1 MTAVRQGS
9 QRDFMGI
16 PALNFVPE
24 ASSTPPANPKPGQEW
39 TDTSGPVAVVK
50 YWNGTKWVAED
61 GTSIPDGYITNQ
73 MVSPTAAITL
83 SKLAVDPLARANH
96 TGTQLAATISNFD
109 TQVRTSRL
117 DQMAAP
123 TSALDVNGQRITT
136 LAAPVNPGDAAN
148 KAYVD
153 NARAGVSV
161 KDPVRV
167 VATTNLNL
175 ASPGAAIDG
184 VTLSTGD
191 RFLVTGQTPAAEN
204 GIYQLNGA
212 TTAATRTGDADE
224 ARDIQDGTIVAVS
237 EGTKQGQQ
245 WIQTA
250 TVSGVPGAFTQTWIQ
265 FILGGQTY
273 LNGNGLTLTGTTFA
287 LQVPV
292 TVANGGTGAT
302 TLVEARANLNTVG
315 RYAADLGALSA
326 GSPFT
331 ITHGLNSFDVIAA
344 FRTISDNRVIEFEWG
359 PTTANAITVNADLA
373 FAANTVRVVVL
384 G

>member
-1 MTAVRQGS
+1 MTAVKQGS

-24 ASSTPPANPKPGQEW
+24 AGSTPPANPKPGQEW
-39 TDTSGPVAVVK
+39 TDTSGATAIVK
-50 YWNGTKWVAED
+50 YWNGSKWVAED

-73 MVSPTAAITL
+73 MVSPTAALQL

-96 TGTQLAATISNFD
+96 TGTQLAATISDFN
-109 TQVRTSRL
+109 TAVRTSRL

-167 VATTNLNL
+167 VAATNLNL

-184 VTLSTGD
+184 VTLSSGD
-191 RFLVTGQTPAAEN
+191 RLLVAGQTAPAEN
-204 GIYQLNGA
+204 GIYQFNGSTSA
-212 TTAATRTGDADE
+212 LTRTGDADE
-224 ARDIQDGTIVAVS
+224 AADVKDGTIVAVS

-245 WIQTA
+245 WIQTN
-250 TVSGVPGAFTQTWIQ
+250 TVSGVPGAYPQTWIQ

-302 TLVEARANLNTVG
+302 TLAEARANLNTVG

-331 ITHGLNSFDVIAA
+331 ITHGLNSFDVVAA
-344 FRTISDNRVIEFEWG
+344 FRTISDNRVIEMEWG